1 MNQHITVVGLDVH
14 KATVVAATLPPTA
27 DRPTQTVTIE
37 NSPKAIERLVQRAPA
52 DGRVIFVY
60 EAGPCGYQVHRQI
73 TELGRKCV
81 VVAPGLTPVRPG
93 DRVKTDRRD
102 AAKLARLYRAGELAE
117 IRVPTC
123 AEEAARDLVR
133 VREDA
138 LEDRLR
144 ARHRLSK
151 FLLRQGR
158 VYHETKAW
166 GVAHRAWLRGQR
178 FEWSSLQQTF
188 EGNLRA
194 VEEAEARLE
203 SLDQQVLDFA
213 KSGPYRTAVHYL
225 RSLKGLETLGAV
237 TLAVEPA
244 PRPLAETL
252 DFGRFER
259 APVYMSLTGLVSS
272 ERSSGGK
279 EHRGSI
285 TKAGNAHLR
294 RILVEAAWSYRLG
307 NTVSPELAAR
317 RRACPPEVV
326 RIARKAQDRLHRK
339 FWRLVSRGKPS
350 QVAAVAVARELA
362 GFVWAIAQQVPA
374 AAS

>member
-1 MNQHITVVGLDVH
+1 MNQHITIVGLDVH
-14 KATVVAATLPPTA
+14 KATVVAAILPPTA
-27 DRPTQTVTIE
+27 AHPTQTVTIE
-37 NSPKAIERLVQRAPA
+37 NSPKAIERLVQRVPA
-52 DGRVIFVY
+52 DGRVVFVY

-73 TELGRKCV
+73 AKMGRKCV
-81 VVAPGLTPVRPG
+81 VIAPGLTPVRPG

-102 AAKLARLYRAGELAE
+102 AEKLARLYRAGELTE

-158 VYHETKAW
+158 VYGETKAW
-166 GVAHRAWLRGQR
+166 GVAHRAWLRRQR
-178 FEWSSLQQTF
+178 FEWPSLQQTF

-194 VEEAEARLE
+194 VEEAEARLG

-213 KSGPYRTAVHYL
+213 QSGPYRTAVRYL
-225 RSLKGLETLGAV
+225 RSLKGVEALGAV
-237 TLAVEPA
+237 TLAVES
-244 PRPLAETL
+244 L
-252 DFGRFER
+252 DFVRFER
-259 APVYMSLTGLVSS
+259 APAYMSLTGLVSS
-272 ERSSGGK
+272 ERSSGSR
-279 EHRGSI
+279 ERRGSASPRHGGI

-294 RILVEAAWSYRLG
+294 RILVEAAWSYRLR

-317 RRACPPEVV
+317 RRGCPPEVV
-326 RIARKAQDRLHRK
+326 RIARKAQDRLHRT

-362 GFVWAIAQQVPA
+362 GFVWAIARQVPA
-374 AAS
+374 AAT